1 MMTLEDYAL
10 DVNKSIEEIM
20 EMCDKIGISYQ
31 DDQTLLS
38 DEDIILLDNQIQDS
52 EDYVEGDISLDEEEQ
67 LFEEEVTDKAAELAK
82 NTKFDLDNE
91 TSFEK
96 VKPKASKKQENV
108 NKKDF
113 LKERKKIYKNIEKL
127 QSNEAVQDKNVV
139 LYKEGMTVTE
149 LATALEVA
157 PIELVKK
164 LMGLG
169 VMAGINQSVDYD
181 SAEILVSEYDKT
193 LKKEETADISN
204 FEAFEIEDR

>member
-67 LFEEEVTDKAAELAK
+67 LFEEEVTDKAEELAK

-113 LKERKKIYKNIEKL
+113 LKERKKIYKN
-127 QSNEAVQDKNVV
+127 
-139 LYKEGMTVTE
+139 T
-149 LATALEVA
+149 
-157 PIELVKK
+157 
-164 LMGLG
+164 
-169 VMAGINQSVDYD
+169 
-181 SAEILVSEYDKT
+181 
-193 LKKEETADISN
+193 
-204 FEAFEIEDR
+204 